1 MRRNGFRMGLAIYA
15 KLYSH
20 FNNFCSLYWEVQ
32 SLRSVLLK
40 AVLKIF
46 GKFTGKRPCQRP
58 ISLKLQNSTWVFSDG
73 FSGKFQNTFSA
84 EQQQTA
90 TSELKKEGVNISH

>member
-46 GKFTGKRPCQRP
+46 GKFTGKKLY
-58 ISLKLQNSTWVFSDG
+58 LKFSENLQENVHVRDLF
-73 FSGKFQNTFSA
+73 
-84 EQQQTA
+84 
-90 TSELKKEGVNISH
+90 H

>member
-46 GKFTGKRPCQRP
+46 GKFTSMSETYFIKVTELYPGVFR
-58 ISLKLQNSTWVFSDG
+58 WVFRKISEH
-73 FSGKFQNTFSA
+73 FFCRT
-84 EQQQTA
+84 TA
-90 TSELKKEGVNISH
+90 NCYFGTKKGRCKY